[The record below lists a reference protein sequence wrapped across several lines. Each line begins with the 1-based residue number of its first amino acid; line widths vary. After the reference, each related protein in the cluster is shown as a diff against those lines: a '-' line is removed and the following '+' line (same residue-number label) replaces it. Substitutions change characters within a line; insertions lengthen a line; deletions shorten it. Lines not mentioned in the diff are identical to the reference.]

1 MKLYVVWD
9 FNIAAWDGSPLTSR
23 KCFSDDSPFFLPFVR
38 LRDVCAVCQMG
49 RVTAPIA
56 VEWQL
61 CRHTSSKTHTSP
73 PPHSMSHT
81 LPTTNLAGTTPS
93 PLPLATFSP
102 NTLTPCRQPTMAQL
116 HLSIRP
122 FPLWHLTLNTFGNS
136 TPECLFQKQNTRQA
150 VLYAPIWE
158 WHLNKSPFYAVRR
171 FIWPLACC
179 CKSGQEQSW
188 ADYLCLS
195 LYSKHSTTGPRFL
208 GCH

>member
-1 MKLYVVWD
+1 MTVH
-9 FNIAAWDGSPLTSR
+9 S
-23 KCFSDDSPFFLPFVR
+23 FSHLSDS
-38 LRDVCAVCQMG
+38 DVCAVCQMSL
-49 RVTAPIA
+49 VTAPIA

-61 CRHTSSKTHTSP
+61 CRHTSSRTHSP
-73 PPHSMSHT
+73 PPPPSHLANNQSCWHNS
-81 LPTTNLAGTTPS
+81 LPP
-93 PLPLATFSP
+93 PLATFSP

-150 VLYAPIWE
+150 VWYAPIWE
-158 WHLNKSPFYAVRR
+158 WHSNKSPFYAVRR

-179 CKSGQEQSW
+179 CKSGQEQSS

-208 GCH
+208 AVTSPPVMLPNIVQV

>member
-1 MKLYVVWD
+1 MTVH
-9 FNIAAWDGSPLTSR
+9 S
-23 KCFSDDSPFFLPFVR
+23 FSHLSDS
-38 LRDVCAVCQMG
+38 DECAVCQMG

-61 CRHTSSKTHTSP
+61 CRHTSSKTNSP
-73 PPHSMSHT
+73 PHPSECESHLANNQSCWHNSLPPPLLPQYPHT
-81 LPTTNLAGTTPS
+81 LPTTHHGPTS
-93 PLPLATFSP
+93 PFHP
-102 NTLTPCRQPTMAQL
+102 
-116 HLSIRP
+116 P

-158 WHLNKSPFYAVRR
+158 WHSNKSPFYAVRR

-179 CKSGQEQSW
+179 CKSGQEQSS

-208 GCH
+208 AVTSPPVMLPNIVQV